1 MSDRPRRDSGVRPRW
16 GRIGAVVASATVT
29 LVAVLGG
36 VGILPSGSTAAAS
49 SHGGAA
55 TASLVTSPTVTDPLA
70 DDQLAKGVAITPTPS
85 PGLVGTSSSVPSAL
99 PAGSGAGKRVVF
111 DIGEQRVWLVAANG
125 RVARTYPV
133 SGSLSDNLQPGT
145 YAVYSTSR
153 WATGVDDSG
162 VMQYFVRFTHG
173 ARAAIGFHSVP
184 TKDGRLL
191 ERRDQLGTPQS
202 HGCIRQ
208 WLPDAKAL
216 WDFAPVGT
224 KVVVTA

>member
-1 MSDRPRRDSGVRPRW
+1 MSERARHSSVLRPRW
-16 GRIGAVVASATVT
+16 GRIGAVASSVVVT

-36 VGILPSGSTAAAS
+36 VGILPSGGTAAAS
-49 SHGGAA
+49 SHGRSGA
-55 TASLVTSPTVTDPLA
+55 ASLVTSPTVSAPSA
-70 DDQLAKGVAITPTPS
+70 DDLTAKGVPITPTPS
-85 PGLVGTSSSVPSAL
+85 PSAAGASGSASSAL
-99 PAGSGAGKRVVF
+99 PSGSGTGKRVVF
-111 DIGEQRVWLVAANG
+111 DISGQRVWLVTADG

-133 SGSLSDNLQPGT
+133 SGSLTDNLQPGT

-184 TKDGRLL
+184 TKNGHLL
-191 ERRDQLGTPQS
+191 ETRGELGTPQS